1 MQFKSKHWSQMQN
14 KDRVMSEN
22 ANAQIMKELLILFY
36 IKRYV

>member
-22 ANAQIMKELLILFY
+22 ANAQIIKESLILFC
-36 IKRYV
+36 IKCYP